1 MSAISI
7 LNPKAEV
14 VRASQALSVNI
25 SGNFKEWR
33 LRKICLLYNETIIF
47 GVVKWLIFANTNFA
61 LKSRI
66 KLTQDTDFSS
76 VKTSFY

>member
-25 SGNFKEWR
+25 SGNFKE
-33 LRKICLLYNETIIF
+33 
-47 GVVKWLIFANTNFA
+47 
-61 LKSRI
+61 
-66 KLTQDTDFSS
+66 
-76 VKTSFY
+76 